1 MWGRSDFSLIAATGE
16 SGRMQGATRPKAVDL
31 EEGKGSTGEA
41 ETTATTGPAVEITK
55 ATAGGQTEKHF
66 YGTMTLDP
74 VRATLDFATVVDEV
88 V

>member
-1 MWGRSDFSLIAATGE
+1 MILVSLPPRARAAE
-16 SGRMQGATRPKAVDL
+16 CKELTRPKAVDL
-31 EEGKGSTGEA
+31 EEGKGSSTGEA